1 MNQHSGFV
9 LWLTG
14 LPSSGKS
21 TLARRVRDA
30 LVRRDVATLLLDG
43 DEVRAALRPAPGYD
57 PRAREDFYQSLA
69 NLAAMASSQQL
80 VVLVPATANLRAFRA
95 YAREQCADGA
105 FAELFVNTPASVC
118 AERDTKGLY
127 RQSQAGAVHT
137 LPGVGSA
144 YEAPERPELEVSMD
158 EPSAHERVAQWLIEK
173 VQQRAR

>member
-1 MNQHSGFV
+1 MNQSSGFV

-30 LVRRDVATLLLDG
+30 LVERSIATLLLDG

-57 PRAREDFYQSLA
+57 PRAREEFYQSLA
-69 NLAAMASSQQL
+69 NLAAMFASQQL

-95 YAREQCADGA
+95 YARAQCSEGS

-127 RQSQAGAVHT
+127 RQSHSGSVHA
-137 LPGVGSA
+137 LPGVGA
-144 YEAPERPELEVSMD
+144 VYEAPERPELTVAVG
-158 EPSAHERVAQWLIEK
+158 EPDAHERVAAWLIER
-173 VQQRAR
+173 VSQRAV